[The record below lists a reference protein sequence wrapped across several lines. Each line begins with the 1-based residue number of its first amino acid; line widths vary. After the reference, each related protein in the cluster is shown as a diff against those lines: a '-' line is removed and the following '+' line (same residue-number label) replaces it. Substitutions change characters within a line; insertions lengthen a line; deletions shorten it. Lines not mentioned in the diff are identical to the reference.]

1 MNRVFPPSEVALSG
15 SSSSDQS
22 ATIRRAYARRT
33 VRASLTCLVG
43 LVLLVLLSVFAVSL
57 GANDISL
64 AEAFQILLGPVLPDN
79 LIAEVSVLQEKVVL
93 QLRLP
98 RIVMAI
104 VGGAGLSV
112 AGVMMQ
118 GITRN
123 PLVSPFTVGLSPAAA
138 FGAALA
144 ILFGALQLPHVGT
157 YMIVGGAFASS
168 LICAGIVL
176 GIAGFS
182 GISAT
187 TIILAGIG
195 LTYLF
200 SAFTATLQF
209 VATQEQLAAIVHWT
223 FGSLNAA
230 GWEEV
235 GFSAVMLAIAAPV
248 FWRMAWA
255 LNAMAAGEET
265 AASLGYD
272 LKSIRLVTA
281 LLSVLVTAC
290 IIAFTGVIGFIGLV
304 SPHIARM
311 LIGNDHRWLV
321 PFSMI
326 VGAVLLLVADTIGRS
341 LFSPAVIPVGIVVAY
356 VGVPLFVHL
365 ILRQRRRAMQ

>member
-1 MNRVFPPSEVALSG
+1 MNRAFSPTEVVRPG
-15 SSSSDQS
+15 TSSCDQS
-22 ATIRRAYARRT
+22 ADIRRAYARRT
-33 VRASLTCLVG
+33 LRAFMICLLG
-43 LVLLVLLSVFAVSL
+43 LVLLLLLSVFSVSL

-64 AEAFQILLGPVLPDN
+64 AQALQILLAPILPDGFV
-79 LIAEVSVLQEKVVL
+79 AEVTALQAKVVM

-98 RIVMAI
+98 RIVMA
-104 VGGAGLSV
+104 VVSGAGLSV

-144 ILFGALQLPHVGT
+144 ILFGALQMPEIGT

-168 LICAGIVL
+168 ILCAGIVL
-176 GIAGFS
+176 GIAGLS

-200 SAFTATLQF
+200 SALTATLQF

-230 GWEEV
+230 SWDEV
-235 GFSAVMLAIAAPV
+235 GFSAIMLAIAAPV

-255 LNAMAAGEET
+255 LNALAAGEET

-272 LKSIRLVTA
+272 LRSIRLVTA

-326 VGAVLLLVADTIGRS
+326 VGAFLLLVADTIGRS

-365 ILRQRRRAMQ
+365 ILRQRRRALQ

>member
-1 MNRVFPPSEVALSG
+1 MNRAFSPSEVIPSG
-15 SSSSDQS
+15 SSVQDPSGD
-22 ATIRRAYARRT
+22 IRRAYARRT
-33 VRASLTCLVG
+33 IRASLICLSG
-43 LVLLVLLSVFAVSL
+43 VLLLALLSVFAVSL

-64 AEAFQILLGPVLPDN
+64 LQAIQILLGPVLPAN
-79 LIAEVSVLQEKVVL
+79 LFAEVSVLQEKVVM

-98 RIVMAI
+98 RITMAL

-144 ILFGALQLPHVGT
+144 ILLGALQMPELGT
-157 YMIVGGAFASS
+157 YMMVGGAFASS
-168 LICAGIVL
+168 MLCAGIVL
-176 GIAGFS
+176 GIAGLS

-230 GWEEV
+230 SWDEV
-235 GFSAVMLAIAAPV
+235 GFSAVMLAIAAPI

-265 AASLGYD
+265 AASLGYN
-272 LKSIRLVTA
+272 LKRVRLVTA
-281 LLSVLVTAC
+281 LLSVLITAC

-311 LIGNDHRWLV
+311 MIGNDHRWLV

-326 VGAVLLLVADTIGRS
+326 VGAFLLLVADTIGRS

>member
-1 MNRVFPPSEVALSG
+1 MSGFISAREARRAGDPSGE
-15 SSSSDQS
+15 
-22 ATIRRAYARRT
+22 IRRAYARRT
-33 VRASLTCLVG
+33 VRAAALNIFAAA
-43 LVLLVLLSVFAVSL
+43 LLIAAALYALSL
-57 GANDISL
+57 GANDLSFPQ
-64 AEAFQILLGPVLPDN
+64 AVQIVFGFVLPDG
-79 LIAEVSVLQEKVVL
+79 LIAEVSTLQEKVVL

-104 VGGAGLSV
+104 TAGAGLSV

-144 ILFGALQLPHVGT
+144 ILAGALTMPDYGNYL
-157 YMIVGGAFASS
+157 IIGGAFLSA
-168 LICAGIVL
+168 LLCAAIVL
-176 GIAGFS
+176 GIAGLS
-182 GISAT
+182 GVSAT

-230 GWEEV
+230 GWDEV
-235 GFSAVMLAIAAPV
+235 GITTLILAVAAPV
-248 FWRMAWA
+248 FWKLSWA
-255 LNAMAAGEET
+255 LNALSAGEET
-265 AASLGYD
+265 AASLGYN
-272 LKSIRLVTA
+272 LKTTRLLTA
-281 LLSVLVTAC
+281 LFSVLLTAG
-290 IIAFTGVIGFIGLV
+290 IIAFTGVIGFVGLV
-304 SPHIARM
+304 APHIARM
-311 LIGNDHRWLV
+311 MIGNDHRWLI
-321 PFSMI
+321 PFSMT
-326 VGAVLLLVADTIGRS
+326 VGAMLLLVADTIGRS

-365 ILRQRRRAMQ
+365 ILRQRKRALQ

>member
-1 MNRVFPPSEVALSG
+1 MNKTTSALNFGQCGVASSEQV
-15 SSSSDQS
+15 
-22 ATIRRAYARRT
+22 INVRRAYARQT
-33 VRASLTCLVG
+33 IRAALFCCLGV
-43 LVLLVLLSVFAVSL
+43 VLLVLLAVFAMTL

-64 AEAFQILLGPVLPDN
+64 AQAFQILLGLPDG
-79 LIAEVSVLQEKVVL
+79 LIANVSTLQEKVVI

-104 VGGAGLSV
+104 VAGAGLSV
-112 AGVMMQ
+112 TGVMMQ

-144 ILFGALQLPHVGT
+144 ILFGALHIPEIGN

-168 LICAGIVL
+168 IICACIVL
-176 GIAGFS
+176 GIAGLS

-200 SAFTATLQF
+200 SALTATLQF
-209 VATQEQLAAIVHWT
+209 FATQEQLAAIVHWT

-230 GWEEV
+230 SWDEV
-235 GFSAVMLAIAAPV
+235 GFSAVILVVAAPI
-248 FWRMAWA
+248 FWRMSWA
-255 LNAMAAGEET
+255 LNALAAGEET
-265 AASLGYD
+265 ATSLGYN
-272 LKSIRLVTA
+272 LKSMRLITA
-281 LLSVLVTAC
+281 LLSVFITAS

-304 SPHIARM
+304 SPHISRM
-311 LIGNDHRWLV
+311 IIGNDHRWLV
-321 PFSMI
+321 PFSML
-326 VGAVLLLVADTIGRS
+326 VGAILLLVADTIGRA
-341 LFSPAVIPVGIVVAY
+341 LFSPAIIPVGIVVAY
-356 VGVPLFVHL
+356 VGVPIFVHL
-365 ILRQRRRAMQ
+365 ILKQRRSSL

>member
-1 MNRVFPPSEVALSG
+1 MNRAFSPTEVVRPGA
-15 SSSSDQS
+15 SSCSQS
-22 ATIRRAYARRT
+22 ADIRRAYARRT
-33 VRASLTCLVG
+33 LRAFMICLLG
-43 LVLLVLLSVFAVSL
+43 LVLLLLLSVFSVSL

-64 AEAFQILLGPVLPDN
+64 AQALQILLAPILPDGFV
-79 LIAEVSVLQEKVVL
+79 AEVTALQAKVVM

-98 RIVMAI
+98 RIVMA
-104 VGGAGLSV
+104 VVSGAGLSV

-144 ILFGALQLPHVGT
+144 ILFGALQMPEIGT
-157 YMIVGGAFASS
+157 YMIVGGAFVSS
-168 LICAGIVL
+168 ILCAGIVL
-176 GIAGFS
+176 GIAGLS

-200 SAFTATLQF
+200 SALTATLQF

-230 GWEEV
+230 SWDEV
-235 GFSAVMLAIAAPV
+235 GFSAIMLAIAAPV

-255 LNAMAAGEET
+255 LNALAAGEET
-265 AASLGYD
+265 AAALGYD
-272 LKSIRLVTA
+272 LRSIRLVTA

-326 VGAVLLLVADTIGRS
+326 VGAFLLLVADTIGRS

-365 ILRQRRRAMQ
+365 ILRQRRRALQ

>member
-1 MNRVFPPSEVALSG
+1 MNRAFSPLEVTRPGASPR
-15 SSSSDQS
+15 DQS
-22 ATIRRAYARRT
+22 ADIRRAYARRT
-33 VRASLTCLVG
+33 VRAALIC
-43 LVLLVLLSVFAVSL
+43 VLGALLLILLSVFAVSL

-64 AEAFQILLGPVLPDN
+64 VQAFQILLGPILPDN
-79 LIAEVSVLQEKVVL
+79 ILAEVSALQEKVVM

-144 ILFGALQLPHVGT
+144 ILFGALQMPHVGT

-176 GIAGFS
+176 GIAGLS

-209 VATQEQLAAIVHWT
+209 IATQEQLAAIVHWT

>member
-1 MNRVFPPSEVALSG
+1 MNKPLLRSEIGARPGLPSERSR
-15 SSSSDQS
+15 Q
-22 ATIRRAYARRT
+22 IRRDYSRRT
-33 VRASLTCLVG
+33 LKATAIAAGSLG
-43 LVLLVLLSVFAVSL
+43 LLLLLAIFAVSL
-57 GANDISL
+57 GANDISFSQ
-64 AEAFQILLGPVLPDN
+64 ASQILLGVILPDG
-79 LIAEVSVLQEKVVL
+79 LLAEVSSLQEKVVM

-98 RIVMAI
+98 RIVMAL

-112 AGVMMQ
+112 TGVMMQ

-123 PLVSPFTVGLSPAAA
+123 PLVSPFTIGLSPAAA

-144 ILFGALQLPHVGT
+144 ILFGALQMPDWGP
-157 YMIVGGAFASS
+157 YMIVGGAFVSA
-168 LICAGIVL
+168 IVCAGIVL
-176 GIAGFS
+176 GIAGLS
-182 GISAT
+182 GISAI

-230 GWEEV
+230 SWNEV
-235 GFSAVMLAIAAPV
+235 GIAGLVLVISMPV
-248 FWRMAWA
+248 FCKQAWA
-255 LNAMAAGEET
+255 LNALAAGEET
-265 AASLGYD
+265 AASLGYN
-272 LKSIRLVTA
+272 LKLIRLIAA
-281 LLSVLVTAC
+281 LFSVLVTAC

-304 SPHIARM
+304 APHIARM
-311 LIGNDHRWLV
+311 VIGNDHRWLI
-321 PFSMI
+321 PYSMI
-326 VGAVLLLVADTIGRS
+326 IGALLLLVADTIGRS

-365 ILRQRRRAMQ
+365 ILRQRRRSLQ

>member
-1 MNRVFPPSEVALSG
+1 M
-15 SSSSDQS
+15 
-22 ATIRRAYARRT
+22 
-33 VRASLTCLVG
+33 CLLGV
-43 LVLLVLLSVFAVSL
+43 LLLVLFSVFAVSL

-64 AEAFQILLGPVLPDN
+64 AQAFQILLGPVLPDN
-79 LIAEVSVLQEKVVL
+79 LLAEVSNLQEKVVM

-123 PLVSPFTVGLSPAAA
+123 PLVSPFTIGLSPAAA

-144 ILFGALQLPHVGT
+144 ILFGALEMPHVGT

-168 LICAGIVL
+168 LLCAGIVL
-176 GIAGFS
+176 GIAGLS

-235 GFSAVMLAIAAPV
+235 GVSAAMLAIAAPV

-255 LNAMAAGEET
+255 LNALAAGEET

-365 ILRQRRRAMQ
+365 ILRQRRRALQ

>member
-1 MNRVFPPSEVALSG
+1 MNRAFSPTEVVRPGA
-15 SSSSDQS
+15 SSCNQS
-22 ATIRRAYARRT
+22 ADIRRAYARRT
-33 VRASLTCLVG
+33 LRAFLICLLG
-43 LVLLVLLSVFAVSL
+43 LVLLLLLSVFAVSL

-64 AEAFQILLGPVLPDN
+64 AQALQILLGPILPDGFV
-79 LIAEVSVLQEKVVL
+79 AEVTALQAKVVM

-98 RIVMAI
+98 RIVMA
-104 VGGAGLSV
+104 VVSGAGLSV

-144 ILFGALQLPHVGT
+144 ILFGALQMPEIGT

-168 LICAGIVL
+168 ILCAGIVL
-176 GIAGFS
+176 GIAGLS

-200 SAFTATLQF
+200 SALTATLQF

-230 GWEEV
+230 SWDEV
-235 GFSAVMLAIAAPV
+235 GFSAIMLAIAAPV

-255 LNAMAAGEET
+255 LNALAAGEET

-272 LKSIRLVTA
+272 LRSIRLVTA

-326 VGAVLLLVADTIGRS
+326 VGAFLLLVADTIGRS

-365 ILRQRRRAMQ
+365 ILRQRRRALQ

>member
-1 MNRVFPPSEVALSG
+1 MNRAVFPSEVVRSG
-15 SSSSDQS
+15 AASGGQS
-22 ATIRRAYARRT
+22 ADIRRAYARRT
-33 VRASLTCLVG
+33 VRASLMCLLGV
-43 LVLLVLLSVFAVSL
+43 LLLVLLSVFAVSL

-64 AEAFQILLGPVLPDN
+64 TQAFQILLNPVLPDN
-79 LIAEVSVLQEKVVL
+79 LLAEVSVLQEKVVM

-123 PLVSPFTVGLSPAAA
+123 PLVSPFTIGLSPAAA

-144 ILFGALQLPHVGT
+144 ILFGALEMPHVGT

-168 LICAGIVL
+168 LLCAGIVL
-176 GIAGFS
+176 GIAGLS

-235 GFSAVMLAIAAPV
+235 GVSAAMLAIAAPV

-255 LNAMAAGEET
+255 LNALAAGEET

-326 VGAVLLLVADTIGRS
+326 VGAGLLLVADTIGRS

-365 ILRQRRRAMQ
+365 ILRQRRRALQ

>member
-1 MNRVFPPSEVALSG
+1 MNRAFSPSEVIPSG
-15 SSSSDQS
+15 SSVQDPSGD
-22 ATIRRAYARRT
+22 IRRAYARRT
-33 VRASLTCLVG
+33 IRASLICLSG
-43 LVLLVLLSVFAVSL
+43 VLLLALLSVFAVSL

-64 AEAFQILLGPVLPDN
+64 LQAIQILLGPVLPAN
-79 LIAEVSVLQEKVVL
+79 LFAEVSVLQEKVVM

-98 RIVMAI
+98 RITMAL
-104 VGGAGLSV
+104 VGGAGLSI

-144 ILFGALQLPHVGT
+144 ILLGALQMPELGT
-157 YMIVGGAFASS
+157 YMMVGGAFASS
-168 LICAGIVL
+168 MLCAGIVL
-176 GIAGFS
+176 GIAGLS

-230 GWEEV
+230 SWDEV
-235 GFSAVMLAIAAPV
+235 GFSAVMLAIAAPI

-265 AASLGYD
+265 AASLGYN
-272 LKSIRLVTA
+272 LKKVRLVTA
-281 LLSVLVTAC
+281 LLSVLITAC

-311 LIGNDHRWLV
+311 MIGNDHRWLV

-326 VGAVLLLVADTIGRS
+326 VGAFLLLVADTIGRS

>member
-1 MNRVFPPSEVALSG
+1 MSG
-15 SSSSDQS
+15 FIS
-22 ATIRRAYARRT
+22 ARQARATVTPDSIRRAYARRT
-33 VRASLTCLVG
+33 ARAGALTSAALAALVAIA
-43 LVLLVLLSVFAVSL
+43 LFALSL
-57 GANDISL
+57 GANDLTFPQAVQI
-64 AEAFQILLGPVLPDN
+64 AFGFVLPDN
-79 LIAEVSVLQEKVVL
+79 LVAEVSSLQEKVVL

-104 VGGAGLSV
+104 VAGAGLSV

-144 ILFGALQLPHVGT
+144 ILSGALAMPDYGT
-157 YMIVGGAFASS
+157 YLIVAGAFASS
-168 LICAGIVL
+168 LVCAAIVL
-176 GIAGFS
+176 GIAGLS

-230 GWEEV
+230 GWDEV
-235 GFSAVMLAIAAPV
+235 GLSALILAVSAPV
-248 FWRMAWA
+248 FWKLAWA
-255 LNAMAAGEET
+255 LNALAAGEET

-272 LKSIRLVTA
+272 LKTTRLLTA
-281 LLSVLVTAC
+281 LFSVLLTAG
-290 IIAFTGVIGFIGLV
+290 IIAFTGVIGFVGLV
-304 SPHIARM
+304 APHIARM
-311 LIGNDHRWLV
+311 MIGNDHRWLI
-321 PFSMI
+321 PFAMI
-326 VGAVLLLVADTIGRS
+326 IGALLLLVADTIGRS
-341 LFSPAVIPVGIVVAY
+341 LFAPAVIPVGIVVAY

-365 ILRQRRRAMQ
+365 ILRQRRRALQ